1 MKKNQM
7 QDQIN
12 AFLGK
17 DTTFEGK
24 LSFSGAVR
32 VDGHFKGEIFAD
44 GTLVVGETALL
55 ECNIQTSYITVRGE
69 IRGNITGREKIAIHA
84 PGRVFG
90 NISAPVVT
98 LDEGTIFEG
107 NCRMLRKNERADGK
121 VALLHNEKATGKKS

>member
-1 MKKNQM
+1 MKKNQSQS

-17 DTTFEGK
+17 DTEFEGK

-32 VDGHFKGEIFAD
+32 IDGHFKGEILTD
-44 GTLVVGETALL
+44 GTLIVGETALL
-55 ECNIQTSYITVRGE
+55 ECDIQTSNVNICGEVRGNVVARNRIE
-69 IRGNITGREKIAIHA
+69 IHA

-98 LDEGTIFEG
+98 LDEGVIFEG
-107 NCRMLRKNERADGK
+107 TCRMQKKPGEEDSK
-121 VALLHNEKATGKKS
+121 VAVLHNDKSS